1 MKIDNTD
8 TRFNRVTAES
18 GMWLFNGADF
28 AEVICTPKNAD
39 LSVWEEVTDDF
50 KQNYEQEHPME
61 EPSEFVA

>member
-18 GMWLFNGADF
+18 GMWLFNGGDF

-39 LSVWEEVTDDF
+39 LSIWKEVTDDF
-50 KQNYEQEHPME
+50 KQNYERELLWKNHRNL
-61 EPSEFVA
+61 